1 MRAATSPVDGDVSEG
16 HDVDLEAGDAELVL
30 MPTDPLEAAGDV
42 SELFHR
48 ADTDGE
54 VDVLGGTLGHSV
66 LDE

>member
-1 MRAATSPVDGDVSEG
+1 
-16 HDVDLEAGDAELVL
+16 